1 MIEFTEQ
8 ELSEIAH
15 EFQKQIEE
23 MLWSELSITA
33 MLDRE
38 KPKVEVEY
46 QCDCVYYMNK
56 FWFSLPYP
64 KSFGIGIINIT
75 S

>member
-1 MIEFTEQ
+1 MKDLTEQ

-15 EFQKQIEE
+15 EFQKEIEM

-38 KPKVEVEY
+38 KPKVELEY
-46 QCDCVYYMNK
+46 QSDCVYYMNK
-56 FWFSLPYP
+56 YWFFLPYV
-64 KSFGIGIINIT
+64 KSYGIGIVNIT